1 MHGCHYRF
9 TNVGMQLLTKFQ
21 PLQKRP
27 MMADAGVP
35 LLVTVLLWYSS
46 SYDVTLAETGAA
58 FLLGWLPWA
67 SYRNWYRGER
77 KGIPLFALVAGMYWL
92 AYVVPLFWASHE
104 VGLVSGRRPLSE
116 NAITASLYLALM
128 GVVALWAGIKLA
140 ARFRWAPAIR
150 VDVSGTPEHW
160 NYLRII
166 FIVGTLVKVFVP
178 ITEWGQGGRQFISN
192 FENMVPAVSFAIF
205 LRYYLRRKI
214 SDPDK
219 FLMLGY
225 AFLALVV
232 GISSGWLGSFVGLGL
247 VCMTV
252 YTYERR
258 KLPLTAFLIVLPIIL
273 FFQPGKAAF
282 RERYW
287 RGDSA
292 EGYSE
297 RVAFW
302 VKSSWNIWADAI
314 TDQTGQKGK
323 LLADATLSR
332 LSLLQQTANVMEFTP
347 GRVPYQYGR
356 LYSYIGVTFIPRF
369 LWPDKPSVNDANR
382 WYQVS
387 YGLTLPRGLSNVSIA
402 VGTLAESYINFG
414 WLGPVLIMFPLGI
427 FLGSMQRILL
437 HADSGLLFSSVGAV
451 LVPQLLTVE
460 AQMAEYVAGLAQQ
473 VFVVLLVLIP
483 VLKSRSR
490 GKAVPARTFARS
502 ANQPE
507 IIRSN
512 SSLQKPSL

>member
-1 MHGCHYRF
+1 
-9 TNVGMQLLTKFQ
+9 MQLLTKFQ
-21 PLQKRP
+21 PLRKRP
-27 MMADAGVP
+27 VMADAGVP
-35 LLVTVLLWYSS
+35 LLVTALLWYSS
-46 SYDVTLAETGAA
+46 SYNLTLAETGAA

-104 VGLVSGRRPLSE
+104 IGLVSGRRPLSE
-116 NAITASLYLALM
+116 SAITASLYLAVT

-140 ARFRWAPAIR
+140 ARFRWVPAIR

-160 NYLRII
+160 HYLRII

-214 SDPDK
+214 SDLDK
-219 FLMLGY
+219 FLMFGY

-232 GISSGWLGSFVGLGL
+232 GISSGWLGSFVGLGI
-247 VCMTV
+247 VCVIV

-258 KLPLTAFLIVLPIIL
+258 KLPLTAALIVLPIIL

-287 RGDSA
+287 RGDYAS
-292 EGYSE
+292 GYSE

-302 VKSSWNIWADAI
+302 VESSWNIWTDAI

-332 LSLLQQTANVMEFTP
+332 LSLLQQTANVMESTP
-347 GRVPYQYGR
+347 SRVPYQYGR

-387 YGLTLPRGLSNVSIA
+387 YGLTLPRGLSSVSIA

-427 FLGSMQRILL
+427 FLGSLQRICLR
-437 HADSGLLFSSVGAV
+437 ADSGLLFSSVGAV

-483 VLKSRSR
+483 VLKSRGR
-490 GKAVPARTFARS
+490 GKEVPARIFARP
-502 ANQPE
+502 ANQPK
-507 IIRSN
+507 ILRSN
-512 SSLQKPSL
+512 PGLQKPPL